1 MVGNWLL
8 PKARAIAN
16 QRIRNA
22 KFYDKKF
29 SKISQISI
37 PPRPSNYKLVYHLYI
52 VFAEKRDALLRYCL
66 KKGIEA
72 KVHYPKPMYLQ
83 ESLRVLSINGRFSG
97 N

>member
-37 PPRPSNYKLVYHLYI
+37 PPRPSNYKLVYHLHI

-72 KVHYPKPMYLQ
+72 KYIIQNQCTYKKVRY
-83 ESLRVLSINGRFSG
+83 SSINGEIFR
-97 N
+97 